1 MSLFVYLDFTFLNG
15 SAFFANDISSCG
27 RTQMVK
33 LSQDCL
39 EAARDHLLRASAEM
53 AQASAALD
61 AACVHAKGDAQGRLA
76 LMAEVVGTQK
86 DLAAGLAVLARA
98 VPEESFDLLMA
109 SIAFSRADVA
119 RGSH

>member
-1 MSLFVYLDFTFLNG
+1 
-15 SAFFANDISSCG
+15 
-27 RTQMVK
+27 MVK

-61 AACVHAKGDAQGRLA
+61 AACAHAEGDAQGRLA

-86 DLAAGLAVLARA
+86 DLAAVLARA
-98 VPEESFDLLMA
+98 APEESFDLLMA
-109 SIAFSRADVA
+109 IIAFSRADVA